1 MNITI
6 IFSLSSFLTLSS
18 ALKNKTDTIHI
29 NNYVDVICQLFGKR
43 LNTFLYSWKYTIK
56 FIDLIY
62 DQGCL

>member
-43 LNTFLYSWKYTIK
+43 LNTFLYS
-56 FIDLIY
+56 
-62 DQGCL
+62 